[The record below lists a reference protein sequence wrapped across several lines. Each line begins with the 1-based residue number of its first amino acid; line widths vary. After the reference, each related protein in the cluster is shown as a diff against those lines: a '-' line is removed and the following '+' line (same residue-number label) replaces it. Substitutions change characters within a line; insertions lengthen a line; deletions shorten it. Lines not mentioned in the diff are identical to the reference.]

1 MILFLFAKGNNSGS
15 NICISIK
22 NNHGDCFPV
31 VVKFSFQIPYTT
43 NRKPV
48 FLIVV
53 VPVYVAVIVVQ
64 VAVPGVIC
72 IVLRRTPPVTVDP
85 NVVEFSIVVTVATRK
100 GCKSNHL
107 LC

>member
-1 MILFLFAKGNNSGS
+1 M
-15 NICISIK
+15 
-22 NNHGDCFPV
+22 
-31 VVKFSFQIPYTT
+31 VVKFSFQIPQATD
-43 NRKPV
+43 RKPV

-85 NVVEFSIVVTVATRK
+85 NVVECSISIAVTTRK

>member
-1 MILFLFAKGNNSGS
+1 M
-15 NICISIK
+15 
-22 NNHGDCFPV
+22 
-31 VVKFSFQIPYTT
+31 VVKFSFQIPQATD
-43 NRKPV
+43 RKPV

-72 IVLRRTPPVTVDP
+72 IVLRRTPPETADP
-85 NVVEFSIVVTVATRK
+85 NAVESSIAETVATRK

>member
-1 MILFLFAKGNNSGS
+1 M
-15 NICISIK
+15 
-22 NNHGDCFPV
+22 
-31 VVKFSFQIPYTT
+31 VVKFSFQIPQATD
-43 NRKPV
+43 RKPV

-72 IVLRRTPPVTVDP
+72 IVLRRTPPIAGGTNP
-85 NVVEFSIVVTVATRK
+85 VEGAIDITVATRK